1 MSLPAPELDDRR
13 FQDIVDEAK
22 RLIPRYCP
30 EWTNHNLTDPGVA
43 LIELFAWMTEMFL
56 FRLNQVPDRYFT
68 KFLELVGVAP
78 FPPSVATTDVTFLLA
93 TVLDEPVAV
102 PAGTEV
108 STTGAVGGDEVVF
121 STVADLEIRQP
132 ALRSCMVSAGGDEER
147 YVDVWDALRYEG
159 GVVTCFPSSP
169 LAPDDAVLLGFETS
183 LAGNVVRLAVQAS
196 IEGIGVDPRDPPLA
210 WEVWTGELWVA
221 CRVDSDST
229 GGLNRDGYVVLHVP
243 MAHAPLTLGTQRAY
257 WLRARLTQPASGQP
271 WYQASPQL
279 RNVEV
284 ASLGGT
290 VGAEHAELVATE
302 VLGRA
307 DGGPGLEFKTSR
319 SPVLPRRP
327 GEHVEVRV
335 REVLEVW
342 EEVADFSR
350 SGPTDRHVVWD
361 GASGTVHFGPMVRY
375 PNGTTRQHGAIPA
388 DGAVISVSGYRH
400 GGGARGNLGAG
411 TLTTMRSTI
420 PFIDRIVNNGPAVG
434 GVDAET
440 VENAKVRG
448 PLSIRTGE
456 RAVTAGDFERLTLEA
471 SAEVARVRC
480 LPPKAPA
487 DPVRLLVVPQVRK
500 SFTEETLDDYAVD
513 DDLMGRISGHLDSRR
528 LLGAAIEVG
537 TPFYQGVSVAAL
549 VQALPGRPATLIRDR
564 ALDLLR
570 RFVHPLQGGVEG
582 KGWPFDTDLNAAT
595 LAQLLEGVDGVDR
608 VEEVLL
614 FEFDL
619 RTGQRSGA
627 GREVIRLAPDSLF
640 LSAGHQ
646 VVVR

>member
-78 FPPSVATTDVTFLLA
+78 FPPSVATTDVSFLLA
-93 TVLDEPVAV
+93 TVLDETVLV

-108 STTGAVGGDEVVF
+108 STSGAPGGEEVVF
-121 STVADLEIRQP
+121 STVEDLAIRQP
-132 ALRSCMVSAGGDEER
+132 TLTSCVVSAAGDEER
-147 YVDVWDALRYEG
+147 FVDQWDSLRFEG

-169 LAPDDAVLLGFETS
+169 LQADDAIYLGFEES

-196 IEGIGVDPRDPPLA
+196 IEGIGVDPKDSPLA
-210 WEVWTGELWVA
+210 WEVWSGEVWIT
-221 CRVDSDST
+221 CKVDSDTT
-229 GGLNRDGYVVLHVP
+229 GGLNRDGFVVLHVP
-243 MAHAPLTLGTQRAY
+243 LAHAPLTLGTQRAH
-257 WLRARLTQPASGQP
+257 WLRARLVRPVGDQP

-279 RNVEV
+279 RDVQV

-290 VGAEHAELVATE
+290 VVAEHAERVGAE
-302 VLGRA
+302 VIGKA
-307 DGGPGLEFKTSR
+307 DGGPGLEFPCSR
-319 SPVLPRRP
+319 QPVLPRRT
-327 GEHVEVRV
+327 GEQVEVRLRDV
-335 REVLEVW
+335 VEVW

-361 GASGTVHFGPMVRY
+361 GTSGTVRFGPLVRY
-375 PNGTTRQHGAIPA
+375 PDGSVRQHGAVPA
-388 DGAVISVSGYRH
+388 DGALVSVTGYRH
-400 GGGARGNLGAG
+400 GGGARGNVGAG
-411 TLTTMRSTI
+411 TLTTLRTTI
-420 PFIDRIVNNGPAVG
+420 PFVDRVVNHGPATG

-440 VENAKVRG
+440 VDNAKQRG

-480 LPPKAPA
+480 LPPKAA
-487 DPVRLLVVPQVRK
+487 GEPVRLLVVPQVRR
-500 SFTEETLDDYAVD
+500 SPAEETLDDYAVD
-513 DDLMGRISGHLDSRR
+513 DDLMGRISGHLDGRR
-528 LLGAAIEVG
+528 LLGTAVEVG
-537 TPFYQGVSVAAL
+537 TPFYQGVTVAAL
-549 VQALPGRPATLIRDR
+549 LQALPGRPATLIRDR
-564 ALDLLR
+564 ALDLLQ

-582 KGWPFDTDLNAAT
+582 KGWPFDSDLNAAT
-595 LAQLLEGVDGVDR
+595 LAQLLEGVDGIDR

-614 FEFDL
+614 FEYDL

-627 GREVIRLAPDSLF
+627 GRELIRLAPDSLF